1 MNRTCLAIILAAGDS
16 TRMKSSMSKVL
27 HSIARRPM
35 IGHVMEAIRK
45 TDISSAALVV
55 GRDAE
60 EVAAAARIGGIEV
73 TPHLQA
79 ERLGTGHAVLA
90 AREEIA
96 AGYDDILVTYGDVP
110 LITDAPLR
118 AARQGLADGADIVVI
133 GFHTDKPAGYGRL
146 LVKDGELIA
155 IREEKDASDAERMVT
170 WCNSGLMAIN
180 GRKALDLLD
189 RIRNDNAK
197 GEYYLTDLVEIAR
210 SLGGK
215 VVAVDAPET
224 EVGGCNNRV
233 ELAAI
238 ERLWQERRRNELML
252 SGVTMI
258 APETVFLAYDTVIGR
273 DTVIEPNV
281 FFGPKTVVETDAIIH
296 SFSHIEGAHVGAGAE
311 IGPFARLRPGA
322 DLAEDAKVGNFCEV
336 KNSKIG
342 KGTKVNHLT
351 YIGDSTVGAGS
362 NIGAGAITCNYDG
375 VNKYETHIGEH
386 AFIGSNTSLVAPV
399 SIGDGAYI
407 ASGSVITKDVPANA
421 LALGRARQEMKLERA
436 TFIRERALAFKAA
449 KKPKD

>member
-1 MNRTCLAIILAAGDS
+1 MIASSKRRSQTC
-16 TRMKSSMSKVL
+16 
-27 HSIARRPM
+27 
-35 IGHVMEAIRK
+35 
-45 TDISSAALVV
+45 
-55 GRDAE
+55 
-60 EVAAAARIGGIEV
+60 
-73 TPHLQA
+73 
-79 ERLGTGHAVLA
+79 
-90 AREEIA
+90 
-96 AGYDDILVTYGDVP
+96 
-110 LITDAPLR
+110 
-118 AARQGLADGADIVVI
+118 
-133 GFHTDKPAGYGRL
+133 
-146 LVKDGELIA
+146 
-155 IREEKDASDAERMVT
+155 
-170 WCNSGLMAIN
+170 
-180 GRKALDLLD
+180 
-189 RIRNDNAK
+189 RN
-197 GEYYLTDLVEIAR
+197 LTDLVEIAR

-224 EVGGCNNRV
+224 EVAGCNNRV

-336 KNSKIG
+336 KNSKIE

-449 KKPKD
+449 KKSED